1 MFKLINYAYNAHMK
15 LLFSKESL
23 KSFLA
28 ALVLVSVLFFSY
40 QNRSKVTHFE
50 PFLIELNSP
59 IGNIRLEDFKKDKIT
74 FIYFGFLAC
83 PDVCPTTLSTMTS
96 LFKNLSKEKLDKINF
111 IFVGLDQE
119 RDSLEEMKTYV
130 SHFHP
135 KIIPVIVPAEM
146 LESFARYFGVVF
158 SKVPLKS
165 QMGYTIDH
173 STQVVVLS
181 PEGKILTPIL
191 HTYSKPLILSQV
203 NQLLKDYFNL

>member
-1 MFKLINYAYNAHMK
+1 M
-15 LLFSKESL
+15 SKESL

-28 ALVLVSVLFFSY
+28 ALTLVAVLLFSY
-40 QNRSKVTHFE
+40 QKINSESSFD
-50 PFLIELNSP
+50 PFSTELNSQD
-59 IGNIRLEDFKKDKIT
+59 GKVFLKDLKKDKIT
-74 FIYFGFLAC
+74 LLYFGFLAC
-83 PDVCPTTLSTMTS
+83 PDVCPTTLSTMSS

-111 IFVGLDQE
+111 IFIGLDQE
-119 RDSLEEMKTYV
+119 RDSLDEMKTYV

-135 KIIPVIVPAEM
+135 KIIPVIVPIEM

-181 PEGKILTPIL
+181 PDGKILTPIL

-203 NQLLKDYFNL
+203 NQLLKDYFSL

>member
-1 MFKLINYAYNAHMK
+1 M
-15 LLFSKESL
+15 SKESL

-28 ALVLVSVLFFSY
+28 AFTLVGVLLFSY
-40 QNRSKVTHFE
+40 QKINSESSFD
-50 PFLIELNSP
+50 PFLTELNSQN
-59 IGNIRLEDFKKDKIT
+59 GKVFLKDLKKDKIT
-74 FIYFGFLAC
+74 LLYFGFLAC

-96 LFKNLSKEKLDKINF
+96 LFKNLPKEKLDKINF

-119 RDSLEEMKTYV
+119 RDSLDEMKTYV

-135 KIIPVIVPAEM
+135 KIIPVIVPIEL

-181 PEGKILTPIL
+181 PDGKILTPIL